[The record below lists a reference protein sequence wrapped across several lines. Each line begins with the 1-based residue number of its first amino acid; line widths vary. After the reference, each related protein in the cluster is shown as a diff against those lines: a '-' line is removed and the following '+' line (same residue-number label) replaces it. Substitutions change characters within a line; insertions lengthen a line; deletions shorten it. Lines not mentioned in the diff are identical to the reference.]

1 MRILKKYR
9 KQKLRI
15 INKGSK
21 IAEGLDLEEVN
32 KMSQPSTMI
41 LIKSQVNGNI
51 ETHNDIIFE
60 NCKIGRVKS
69 FTVSYSIESSPVI
82 FRNCIFND
90 DCEVYIET
98 GEGTYFEIN
107 NLEMDVESTLT
118 LKPMKSCIVENMKIE
133 LYGEF
138 CSSNNASNIVM
149 RDVVISRDALVNL
162 QYEFH
167 PPIVYLHNVHFGD
180 EYRFLVEAG
189 QVSRSL
195 SMVDVRVRPFSEI
208 VVKKHTELK
217 GETLNGNTEI

>member
-21 IAEGLDLEEVN
+21 IADGLDLEEIN
-32 KMSQPSTMI
+32 KMSQPSTI
-41 LIKSQVNGNI
+41 VLIKSQVNGNI

-69 FTVSYSIESSPVI
+69 FTVSYNIESSPVV

-98 GEGTYFEIN
+98 GEGTYFEID

-162 QYEFH
+162 QYEFN
-167 PPIVYLHNVHFGD
+167 PNIVYLNNVHFGD
-180 EYRFLVEAG
+180 DSRFLVEAG
-189 QVSRSL
+189 KVSSL

-208 VVKKHTELK
+208 TVKKHVKLK
-217 GETLNGNTEI
+217 GERLDGNVTI

>member
-1 MRILKKYR
+1 MRILKDFR

-21 IAEGLDLEEVN
+21 IAEGIDLEEVN
-32 KMSQPSTMI
+32 KMSQPSTMV

-69 FTVSYSIESSPVI
+69 FIVSYSTESSPVV
-82 FRNCIFND
+82 FRNCVFND

-107 NLEMDVESTLT
+107 NLEMDVESMLT
-118 LKPMKSCIVENMKIE
+118 LKPMESCIVDNMKIE

-149 RDVVISRDALVNL
+149 RDIVISRDALVNL
-162 QYEFH
+162 QYEFN
-167 PPIVYLHNVHFGD
+167 PDIVYLNNVHFGD
-180 EYRFLVEAG
+180 DSRFLVEAG
-189 QVSRSL
+189 RVSSL
-195 SMVDVRVRPFSEI
+195 SMVDVRVRPFAEI
-208 VVKKHTELK
+208 VVKKHTKLK
-217 GETLNGNTEI
+217 GETLNGNNEI

>member
-1 MRILKKYR
+1 MWILKDFK
-9 KQKLRI
+9 KKKLRI
-15 INKGSK
+15 INKGSW
-21 IAEGLDLEEVN
+21 IAEEIDLEEVN
-32 KMSQPSTMI
+32 KMSQPSTMV
-41 LIKSQVNGNI
+41 LINSQVNGNI

-60 NCKIGRVKS
+60 NCKIGSVKS

-162 QYEFH
+162 QYEFN
-167 PPIVYLHNVHFGD
+167 PNIVYLNNVHFGD
-180 EYRFLVEAG
+180 DSRFLVEAG
-189 QVSRSL
+189 QVMSL
-195 SMVDVRVRPFSEI
+195 SMVDVRVRPFAEI
-208 VVKKHTELK
+208 VVKKYTELK
-217 GETLNGNTEI
+217 GETLNGNITI

>member
-1 MRILKKYR
+1 MRILKNYR

-32 KMSQPSTMI
+32 KMGRPSTMI

-69 FTVSYSIESSPVI
+69 FIVSYSIESSPVI

-98 GEGTYFEIN
+98 GEWTYFEIN

-149 RDVVISRDALVNL
+149 RDVVISKDALVNL
-162 QYEFH
+162 QYEFN
-167 PPIVYLHNVHFGD
+167 PNIVYLNNIHFGED
-180 EYRFLVEAG
+180 SRFLVEAG
-189 QVSRSL
+189 NGSNL
-195 SMVDVRVRPFSEI
+195 SMVDVRVRPFAEI
-208 VVKKHTELK
+208 AVKKHTELK

>member
-21 IAEGLDLEEVN
+21 IAEGLDLEEFN
-32 KMSQPSTMI
+32 KRSQPSTMV
-41 LIKSQVNGNI
+41 LINSQLNGNI

-69 FTVSYSIESSPVI
+69 FTVSYNIESSPVI
-82 FRNCIFND
+82 FRNCVFND

-107 NLEMDVESTLT
+107 NLEMDIESMLT
-118 LKPMKSCIVENMKIE
+118 LKPMKSCIVENMRIE

-138 CSSNNASNIVM
+138 CSSNNTRNIVM
-149 RDVVISRDALVNL
+149 KDVVVSRDVLVNL
-162 QYEFH
+162 QYEFN
-167 PPIVYLHNVHFGD
+167 PDIVYLNNVHFGED
-180 EYRFLVEAG
+180 SRFLVEAG
-189 QVSRSL
+189 NASNL
-195 SMVDVRVRPFSEI
+195 SMVDVKVKPFAEI
-208 VVKKHTELK
+208 IVKKCTQLK
-217 GETLNGNTEI
+217 GEKLDGNNEI

>member
-149 RDVVISRDALVNL
+149 RNVVISRDALVNL
-162 QYEFH
+162 QYEFN
-167 PPIVYLHNVHFGD
+167 PNIVYLNNVHFGD
-180 EYRFLVEAG
+180 DSRFLVEAG
-189 QVSRSL
+189 QVRSL
-195 SMVDVRVRPFSEI
+195 SMVDVRVRPFAEI

-217 GETLNGNTEI
+217 GETLNGNITI

>member
-1 MRILKKYR
+1 MRILKNYR

-21 IAEGLDLEEVN
+21 IAEEIDLEEVN
-32 KMSQPSTMI
+32 KMSQPSTMV
-41 LIKSQVNGNI
+41 LIKSQLNGNI

-69 FTVSYSIESSPVI
+69 FTVSYNIESSPVI

-107 NLEMDVESTLT
+107 NLEMDVDSILT
-118 LKPMKSCIVENMKIE
+118 LKPAKSCIVENMRIE
-133 LYGEF
+133 LYSEF

-162 QYEFH
+162 QYEFN
-167 PPIVYLHNVHFGD
+167 PNIVYLNNVHFGD
-180 EYRFLVEAG
+180 DSRFLVEAG
-189 QVSRSL
+189 KVSSL
-195 SMVDVRVRPFSEI
+195 SMVDVRVRPFAEI
-208 VVKKHTELK
+208 VVKKHVKLK
-217 GETLNGNTEI
+217 GEGLDGNNEI

>member
-1 MRILKKYR
+1 MRILKDFR

-15 INKGSK
+15 INKGSW
-21 IAEGLDLEEVN
+21 IAEGIDLEEVN
-32 KMSQPSTMI
+32 KMSQPSTMV

-69 FTVSYSIESSPVI
+69 FIVSYSTESSPVV
-82 FRNCIFND
+82 FRNCVFND

-107 NLEMDVESTLT
+107 NLEMDVESMLT
-118 LKPMKSCIVENMKIE
+118 LKPMESCIVDNMKIE

-149 RDVVISRDALVNL
+149 RDIVISRDALVNL
-162 QYEFH
+162 QYEFN
-167 PPIVYLHNVHFGD
+167 PDIVYLNNVHFGD
-180 EYRFLVEAG
+180 DSRFLVEAG
-189 QVSRSL
+189 RVSSL
-195 SMVDVRVRPFSEI
+195 SMVDVRVRPFAEI
-208 VVKKHTELK
+208 VVKKHTKLK
-217 GETLNGNTEI
+217 GETLNGNNEI

>member
-1 MRILKKYR
+1 MRILKDFK
-9 KQKLRI
+9 KKKLRI

-21 IAEGLDLEEVN
+21 IAEGLDLEEFN
-32 KMSQPSTMI
+32 KRSQPSTMV
-41 LIKSQVNGNI
+41 LIKSQVNGDI
-51 ETHNDIIFE
+51 ETHNDTIFE
-60 NCKIGRVKS
+60 NCRIGRVKS
-69 FTVSYSIESSPVI
+69 FIVSYSIESSPVI
-82 FRNCIFND
+82 FRNCVFND

-118 LKPMKSCIVENMKIE
+118 LKPMKSCIVDNMKIE

-149 RDVVISRDALVNL
+149 RDVVISKDALVNL
-162 QYEFH
+162 QYEFN
-167 PPIVYLHNVHFGD
+167 PNIVYLNNVHFGD
-180 EYRFLVEAG
+180 DSRFLVEAG
-189 QVSRSL
+189 GVRSL

>member
-69 FTVSYSIESSPVI
+69 FTVSYSIKSSPVI

-162 QYEFH
+162 QYEFN
-167 PPIVYLHNVHFGD
+167 PNIVYLNNVHFGGD
-180 EYRFLVEAG
+180 SRFLVEAG
-189 QVSRSL
+189 QVMSL
-195 SMVDVRVRPFSEI
+195 SMVDVRVRPFAEI
-208 VVKKHTELK
+208 VVKKHAELK
-217 GETLNGNTEI
+217 GETLNGNITI

>member
-1 MRILKKYR
+1 MKVYKNFRMK
-9 KQKLRI
+9 KLRI

-21 IAEGLDLEEVN
+21 IAEGLDLEEIN
-32 KMSQPSTMI
+32 KMSQPSTI
-41 LIKSQVNGNI
+41 VLIKSQVNGNI

-69 FTVSYSIESSPVI
+69 FTVSYNIESSPVV

-98 GEGTYFEIN
+98 GEGTYFEID

-138 CSSNNASNIVM
+138 CNSNNASNIVM

-162 QYEFH
+162 PYEFN
-167 PPIVYLHNVHFGD
+167 PNIVYLNNVHFGD
-180 EYRFLVEAG
+180 DSRFLVEAG
-189 QVSRSL
+189 KVSSL
-195 SMVDVRVRPFSEI
+195 SMVDVRVRPFAEI
-208 VVKKHTELK
+208 VVKKHVKLK
-217 GETLNGNTEI
+217 GETLDGNTEI

>member
-1 MRILKKYR
+1 MRILKNYR

-32 KMSQPSTMI
+32 KMGRPSTMI

-69 FTVSYSIESSPVI
+69 FIVSYSIESSPVI
-82 FRNCIFND
+82 FRNCVFND

-107 NLEMDVESTLT
+107 NLEMDVESMLT
-118 LKPMKSCIVENMKIE
+118 LKPMKSCIVENVRIE
-133 LYGEF
+133 HYGEF
-138 CSSNNASNIVM
+138 CGSNNASNIVM
-149 RDVVISRDALVNL
+149 RDIVISRDALVNL
-162 QYEFH
+162 QYEFN
-167 PPIVYLHNVHFGD
+167 PNIVYLNNVHFGD
-180 EYRFLVEAG
+180 DSRFLVEAG
-189 QVSRSL
+189 QVRSL
-195 SMVDVRVRPFSEI
+195 SMVDVRVRPFAEI
-208 VVKKHTELK
+208 VVKMHTELK
-217 GETLNGNTEI
+217 GETLNGNITM

>member
-1 MRILKKYR
+1 MRILEKYR

-21 IAEGLDLEEVN
+21 IAEGLDLEEFN
-32 KMSQPSTMI
+32 KRSQPSTMI

-60 NCKIGRVKS
+60 NCKIGSVKS

-107 NLEMDVESTLT
+107 NLEMDVESILT

-149 RDVVISRDALVNL
+149 KDVIVSRNVLVNL
-162 QYEFH
+162 QSEFN
-167 PPIVYLHNVHFGD
+167 PDIVYLNNVHFGD
-180 EYRFLVEAG
+180 DSGFSVKAG
-189 QVSRSL
+189 NVNL
-195 SMVDVRVRPFSEI
+195 SMVDVRVRPFAVI
-208 VVKKHTELK
+208 AVKKHTNLK
-217 GETLNGNTEI
+217 GEILDGNITM

>member
-69 FTVSYSIESSPVI
+69 FIVSYSIESSPVI
-82 FRNCIFND
+82 FRNCVFND

-107 NLEMDVESTLT
+107 NLEMDVDSILT
-118 LKPMKSCIVENMKIE
+118 LKPAKSCIVENMRIE

-138 CSSNNASNIVM
+138 CSSNNTRNIVM
-149 RDVVISRDALVNL
+149 KDVVVSRNVLVNL
-162 QYEFH
+162 QYEFN
-167 PPIVYLHNVHFGD
+167 PDIVYLNNVHFGD
-180 EYRFLVEAG
+180 DSRFLVEAG
-189 QVSRSL
+189 NASNL
-195 SMVDVRVRPFSEI
+195 SMADVRVRPFADI

-217 GETLNGNTEI
+217 GETLNGNVTI

>member
-1 MRILKKYR
+1 MRILEDFEEKR
-9 KQKLRI
+9 LRI
-15 INKGSK
+15 INKDSW
-21 IAEGLDLEEVN
+21 IAEEVELEEVN
-32 KMSQPSTMI
+32 KISQPSTMV

-69 FTVSYSIESSPVI
+69 FIVSYSTESSPVI
-82 FRNCIFND
+82 FRNCVFND

-107 NLEMDVESTLT
+107 NLEMDVESMLT
-118 LKPMKSCIVENMKIE
+118 LKPIKSCIVDNMKIE

-162 QYEFH
+162 QYEFN
-167 PPIVYLHNVHFGD
+167 PDIVYLNNVHFGD
-180 EYRFLVEAG
+180 DSRFLVEAG
-189 QVSRSL
+189 KVSSL
-195 SMVDVRVRPFSEI
+195 SMVDVKVKPFAEI
-208 VVKKHTELK
+208 VVKKRVSLK
-217 GETLNGNTEI
+217 GETLDGNITI

>member
-15 INKGSK
+15 INKGSW
-21 IAEGLDLEEVN
+21 IAEDIDLEEIN
-32 KMSQPSTMI
+32 KMSQPSTMV

-82 FRNCIFND
+82 FRNCVFND

-118 LKPMKSCIVENMKIE
+118 LKPMKSCIVDNMKIE

-162 QYEFH
+162 QYEFN
-167 PPIVYLHNVHFGD
+167 PNIVYLNNVHFGD
-180 EYRFLVEAG
+180 DSRFLVEAG
-189 QVSRSL
+189 QVRSL
-195 SMVDVRVRPFSEI
+195 SMMDVRVRPFTEI

-217 GETLNGNTEI
+217 GETLNGNITI

>member
-21 IAEGLDLEEVN
+21 IAEGLDLEEFN
-32 KMSQPSTMI
+32 KRSQPSTMV
-41 LIKSQVNGNI
+41 LIKSHLNGNI

-107 NLEMDVESTLT
+107 NLEMDVESILT
-118 LKPMKSCIVENMKIE
+118 LKPAKSCIVENMRIE

-138 CSSNNASNIVM
+138 CSSNNTRNIVM
-149 RDVVISRDALVNL
+149 KDVVVSRDVLVNL
-162 QYEFH
+162 QYEFN
-167 PPIVYLHNVHFGD
+167 PDIVYLSNVHFGED
-180 EYRFLVEAG
+180 SRFLVEAG
-189 QVSRSL
+189 NGSNL
-195 SMVDVRVRPFSEI
+195 SMVDVKVKPFAEI
-208 VVKKHTELK
+208 VVKKYTELK
-217 GETLNGNTEI
+217 GETLNGNITI

>member
-21 IAEGLDLEEVN
+21 VAEEIDLEEVN
-32 KMSQPSTMI
+32 KMSQPSTMV

-60 NCKIGRVKS
+60 NCRIGRVKS
-69 FTVSYSIESSPVI
+69 FIVSYSIESSPVI

-118 LKPMKSCIVENMKIE
+118 LKPMKSCIVDNMRIE

-162 QYEFH
+162 QYEFN
-167 PPIVYLHNVHFGD
+167 PNIVYLNNVHFSD
-180 EYRFLVEAG
+180 DSRFLVEAG
-189 QVSRSL
+189 GVRSL
-195 SMVDVRVRPFSEI
+195 SMVDVRVRPFAEI
-208 VVKKHTELK
+208 VVKKYTELK
-217 GETLNGNTEI
+217 GETLNGNITI

>member
-32 KMSQPSTMI
+32 KMSQPSTMV

-60 NCKIGRVKS
+60 NCRIGRVKS
-69 FTVSYSIESSPVI
+69 FIVSYSIESSPVI
-82 FRNCIFND
+82 FRNCVFND

-107 NLEMDVESTLT
+107 NLEMDVKSTLT
-118 LKPMKSCIVENMKIE
+118 LKPTKSCIVENMRIE

-138 CSSNNASNIVM
+138 CSSNNARNMVM
-149 RDVVISRDALVNL
+149 RDVVISKDALVNL
-162 QYEFH
+162 QYEFN
-167 PPIVYLHNVHFGD
+167 PNIVYLNNVHFGED
-180 EYRFLVEAG
+180 SRFLVEAG
-189 QVSRSL
+189 NGSNL
-195 SMVDVRVRPFSEI
+195 SMVDVRVRPFAEI

-217 GETLNGNTEI
+217 GERLDGNTEI

>member
-1 MRILKKYR
+1 MRILKNYR

-32 KMSQPSTMI
+32 KMSQPSTMV
-41 LIKSQVNGNI
+41 LINSQLNGNI

-69 FTVSYSIESSPVI
+69 FTVSYNIESSPVI
-82 FRNCIFND
+82 FRNCVFND

-118 LKPMKSCIVENMKIE
+118 LKPMKSCIVDNMRIE
-133 LYGEF
+133 PYGEF

-149 RDVVISRDALVNL
+149 RDVVISRDASVNL
-162 QYEFH
+162 QYEFN
-167 PPIVYLHNVHFGD
+167 PNIVYLNNVHFGD
-180 EYRFLVEAG
+180 DSRFLVEAG
-189 QVSRSL
+189 RVRSL

-208 VVKKHTELK
+208 TVKKHVKLK
-217 GETLNGNTEI
+217 GETLNGNITI

>member
-1 MRILKKYR
+1 MRRLKKYR

-15 INKGSK
+15 INKGSW
-21 IAEGLDLEEVN
+21 IAEGIDLEEVN
-32 KMSQPSTMI
+32 KMSQPSTMV
-41 LIKSQVNGNI
+41 LIKSQVNSNI

-69 FTVSYSIESSPVI
+69 FIVSYSIESSPVI
-82 FRNCIFND
+82 FRNCVFNN

-118 LKPMKSCIVENMKIE
+118 LKPMKSCIVDNMRIE

-162 QYEFH
+162 QYEFN
-167 PPIVYLHNVHFGD
+167 PNIVYLNNVHFGD
-180 EYRFLVEAG
+180 DSRFLVEAG
-189 QVSRSL
+189 GVRSL
-195 SMVDVRVRPFSEI
+195 SMVDVRVRSFAEV